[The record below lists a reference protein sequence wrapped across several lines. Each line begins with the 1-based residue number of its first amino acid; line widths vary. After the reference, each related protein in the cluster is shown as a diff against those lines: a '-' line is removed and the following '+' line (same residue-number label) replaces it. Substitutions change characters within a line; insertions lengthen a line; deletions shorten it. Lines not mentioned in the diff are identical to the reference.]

1 MMGFSF
7 RGIHSRTFNGLV
19 VKTVNNQLLPRKR
32 SRRITVPGRDGEY
45 IFEDG
50 YNNKLLEFQCYLAKG
65 RIEERRLLAR
75 EIADWLSGKGD
86 LVLDGE
92 NDKTYKVVSTVN
104 NIDLSVNQAF
114 DTFQL
119 TFETEPFQLG
129 SHKTITVD
137 NPLEVTLVNSGTVP
151 AETVITITGEG
162 NVSVS
167 LGTNTFSLT
176 DMSGK
181 VNLDSKRMLV
191 YTDPMENRLNFFTG
205 EFLKVPPGE
214 SILEI
219 TGSVSQI
226 TINYCDTYI

>member
-1 MMGFSF
+1 M
-7 RGIHSRTFNGLV
+7 
-19 VKTVNNQLLPRKR
+19 
-32 SRRITVPGRDGEY
+32 
-45 IFEDG
+45 
-50 YNNKLLEFQCYLAKG
+50 
-65 RIEERRLLAR
+65 AR
-75 EIADWLSGKGD
+75 EIADWLSGKGN

-104 NIDLSVNQAF
+104 NIDLSINQPF

-191 YTDPMENRLNFFTG
+191 YTDTMENRLNFFTG

-214 SILEI
+214 SILEV